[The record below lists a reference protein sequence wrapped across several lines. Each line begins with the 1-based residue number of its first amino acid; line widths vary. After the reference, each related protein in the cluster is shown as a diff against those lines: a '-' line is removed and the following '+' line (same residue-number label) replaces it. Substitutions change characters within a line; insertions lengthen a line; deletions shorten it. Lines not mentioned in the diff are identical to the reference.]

1 MRFKA
6 KRNIVK
12 GRALAMDLAKVTI
25 GTLIMALGIELFL
38 LPNQLST
45 GGFSGIATI
54 GFYVTGIPVGT
65 LILILNAPLF
75 LIAFFRVGKEFFIKA
90 VAGTVLLS
98 VFLNAFENMKPA
110 TTDRFLAFIYGSII
124 VGIGT
129 AIVLKANGSTGG
141 TDLLA
146 NIIKSYKP
154 HLKTGTLIVITDA
167 IIVAANTLYFKDIE
181 IALYS
186 ALAIYVLGKILD
198 IFLEGINFSKMLLII
213 SPKWE
218 EISQEL
224 NTELGRGTT
233 SLYGEGMYTRKD
245 KKVLLCVM
253 ARSEIRRSKK
263 NSRRNRSISIYYNY
277 KCKGSLWK
285 RI

>member
-12 GRALAMDLAKVTI
+12 VRALAMDLAKVTI
-25 GTLIMALGIELFL
+25 GTLIMALG
-38 LPNQLST
+38 
-45 GGFSGIATI
+45 
-54 GFYVTGIPVGT
+54 
-65 LILILNAPLF
+65 ILNAPLF

-90 VAGTVLLS
+90 IAGTVLLS

-186 ALAIYVLGKILD
+186 ALFRRCKLLQNATY
-198 IFLEGINFSKMLLII
+198 NFSKMGRNI
-213 SPKWE
+213 SRIKH
-218 EISQEL
+218 
-224 NTELGRGTT
+224 R
-233 SLYGEGMYTRKD
+233 D
-245 KKVLLCVM
+245 
-253 ARSEIRRSKK
+253 
-263 NSRRNRSISIYYNY
+263 
-277 KCKGSLWK
+277 WK
-285 RI
+285 RNYITLWRRHVYKKRQESIIMCNGTF

>member
-54 GFYVTGIPVGT
+54 GFYITGIPVGT

-90 VAGTVLLS
+90 IAGTVLLS
-98 VFLNAFENMKPA
+98 VFLNAFEHMKPA

-124 VGIGT
+124 IGIGT

-198 IFLEGINFSKMLLII
+198 IFLEGVNFSKMLLII

-263 NSRRNRSISIYYNY
+263 NSRSNRSFSIYYNY

>member
-1 MRFKA
+1 
-6 KRNIVK
+6 
-12 GRALAMDLAKVTI
+12 
-25 GTLIMALGIELFL
+25 
-38 LPNQLST
+38 
-45 GGFSGIATI
+45 
-54 GFYVTGIPVGT
+54 
-65 LILILNAPLF
+65 
-75 LIAFFRVGKEFFIKA
+75 
-90 VAGTVLLS
+90 
-98 VFLNAFENMKPA
+98 MKPA

-198 IFLEGINFSKMLLII
+198 IFFRRCKLLQNATYNFSKMGRNI
-213 SPKWE
+213 SRIKH
-218 EISQEL
+218 
-224 NTELGRGTT
+224 R
-233 SLYGEGMYTRKD
+233 D
-245 KKVLLCVM
+245 
-253 ARSEIRRSKK
+253 
-263 NSRRNRSISIYYNY
+263 
-277 KCKGSLWK
+277 WK
-285 RI
+285 RNYITLWRRHVYKKRQESIIMCNGTF

>member
-90 VAGTVLLS
+90 IAGTVLLS
-98 VFLNAFENMKPA
+98 VFLNAFERMKPA

-129 AIVLKANGSTGG
+129 AIVLKVNGSTGG

-198 IFLEGINFSKMLLII
+198 IFLEGVNFSKMLLII

-263 NSRRNRSISIYYNY
+263 NSRSNRSFSIYYNY

>member
-1 MRFKA
+1 MKFKA
-6 KRNIVK
+6 KRKIVK
-12 GRALAMDLAKVTI
+12 GRNLILDIIKVAI
-25 GTLIMALGIELFL
+25 GALIMAFGIELFL

-45 GGFSGIATI
+45 GGFSGIATV
-54 GFYVTGIPVGT
+54 GFYITKIPVGT
-65 LILILNAPLF
+65 LILLLNIPLF

-90 VAGTVLLS
+90 ITGTVLLS
-98 VFLNAFENMKPA
+98 IFLNAFEQMKPA

-129 AIVLKANGSTGG
+129 AMVLKANGSTGG

-154 HLKTGTLIVITDA
+154 HLKTGTLIVLTDA
-167 IIVAANTLYFKDIE
+167 IIVAINALYFKDIE

-198 IFLEGINFSKMLLII
+198 IFFEGVNFSKMLLII

-224 NTELGRGTT
+224 NTELGRGIT

-263 NSRRNRSISIYYNY
+263 NNRSNRSISIYNHN
-277 KCKGSLWK
+277 KCKRSIWK

>member
-12 GRALAMDLAKVTI
+12 VRALAMDLAKVTI

-54 GFYVTGIPVGT
+54 GFYVTGIPIGT

-90 VAGTVLLS
+90 IAGTVLLS

-198 IFLEGINFSKMLLII
+198 IFLEGVNFSKMLLII

-224 NTELGRGTT
+224 NTEIGRGTT

-263 NSRRNRSISIYYNY
+263 NSRRNRPISIYSNY

-285 RI
+285 RV

>member
-1 MRFKA
+1 MKFKA
-6 KRNIVK
+6 KRKIVK
-12 GRALAMDLAKVTI
+12 GRNLILDIIKVAI
-25 GTLIMALGIELFL
+25 GTLIMAFGIELFL

-45 GGFSGIATI
+45 GGFSGIATV
-54 GFYVTGIPVGT
+54 GFYITKIPVGT
-65 LILILNAPLF
+65 LILLLNIPLF

-90 VAGTVLLS
+90 ITGTVLLS
-98 VFLNAFENMKPA
+98 IFLNAFEQMKPA

-129 AIVLKANGSTGG
+129 AMVLKANGSTGG

-167 IIVAANTLYFKDIE
+167 IIVAINALYFKDIE

-198 IFLEGINFSKMLLII
+198 IFFEGVNFSKMLLII

-224 NTELGRGTT
+224 NTELGRGIT

-263 NSRRNRSISIYYNY
+263 NNRSNRSISIYNYN
-277 KCKGSLWK
+277 KCKRSIWK

>member
-1 MRFKA
+1 MKFKA
-6 KRNIVK
+6 KRKIVK
-12 GRALAMDLAKVTI
+12 GRNLILDIIKVAI
-25 GTLIMALGIELFL
+25 GTLIMAFGIELFL

-45 GGFSGIATI
+45 GGFSGIATV
-54 GFYVTGIPVGT
+54 GFYITKIPVGT
-65 LILILNAPLF
+65 LILLLNIPLF

-90 VAGTVLLS
+90 ITGTVLLS
-98 VFLNAFENMKPA
+98 IFLNAFEQMKPA

-129 AIVLKANGSTGG
+129 AMVLKANGSTGG

-167 IIVAANTLYFKDIE
+167 IIVAINALYFKDIE

-198 IFLEGINFSKMLLII
+198 IFFEGVNFSKMLLII

-224 NTELGRGTT
+224 NTELGRGIT

-263 NSRRNRSISIYYNY
+263 NNRSNRSISIYNHN
-277 KCKGSLWK
+277 KCKRSIWK

>member
-12 GRALAMDLAKVTI
+12 VRALAMDLAKVTI

-54 GFYVTGIPVGT
+54 GFYVTGIPIGT

-90 VAGTVLLS
+90 IAGTVLLS

-198 IFLEGINFSKMLLII
+198 IFLEGVNFSKMLLII

-224 NTELGRGTT
+224 NTEIGRGTT

-263 NSRRNRSISIYYNY
+263 NSSCLLYTSPSPRDN
-277 KCKGSLWK
+277 
-285 RI
+285 

>member
-12 GRALAMDLAKVTI
+12 VRALAMDLAKVTI

-54 GFYVTGIPVGT
+54 GFYVTGIPIGT

-75 LIAFFRVGKEFFIKA
+75 LIAFFRVVNEFFIKEIA
-90 VAGTVLLS
+90 WTLLLS

-198 IFLEGINFSKMLLII
+198 IFLEGVNFSKMLLII

-224 NTELGRGTT
+224 NTEIGRGTT

-263 NSRRNRSISIYYNY
+263 NSRRNRPISNY
-277 KCKGSLWK
+277 F
-285 RI
+285 I

>member
-12 GRALAMDLAKVTI
+12 VRALAMDLAKVTI

-54 GFYVTGIPVGT
+54 GFYVTGIPIGT

-75 LIAFFRVGKEFFIKA
+75 LIAFFIVGKEFFIKA
-90 VAGTVLLS
+90 IAGTVLLS

-154 HLKTGTLIVITDA
+154 HLKTGTLIVI
-167 IIVAANTLYFKDIE
+167 VAANTLYFKDIE

-198 IFLEGINFSKMLLII
+198 IFLEGVNFSKMLLII

-224 NTELGRGTT
+224 NTEIGRGTT

-263 NSRRNRSISIYYNY
+263 NSRRNR
-277 KCKGSLWK
+277 
-285 RI
+285 

>member
-12 GRALAMDLAKVTI
+12 VRALAMDLAKVTI

-54 GFYVTGIPVGT
+54 GFYVTGIPIGT

-90 VAGTVLLS
+90 IAGTVLLS

-198 IFLEGINFSKMLLII
+198 IFLEGVNFSKMLLII

-224 NTELGRGTT
+224 NTEIGRGTT
-233 SLYGEGMYTRKD
+233 SLYGEGMYTRK
-245 KKVLLCVM
+245 
-253 ARSEIRRSKK
+253 
-263 NSRRNRSISIYYNY
+263 YYY
-277 KCKGSLWK
+277 V
-285 RI
+285 

>member
-12 GRALAMDLAKVTI
+12 VRALAMDLAKVTI

-54 GFYVTGIPVGT
+54 GFYVTGIPIGT

-90 VAGTVLLS
+90 IAGTVLLS

-124 VGIGT
+124 VGNGT

-198 IFLEGINFSKMLLII
+198 IFLEGVNFSKMLLII

-224 NTELGRGTT
+224 NTEIGRGTT

-285 RI
+285 RV

>member
-1 MRFKA
+1 MKFKA
-6 KRNIVK
+6 KRKIVK
-12 GRALAMDLAKVTI
+12 GRNLILDIIKVAI
-25 GTLIMALGIELFL
+25 GTLIMAFGIELFL

-45 GGFSGIATI
+45 GGFSGIATV
-54 GFYVTGIPVGT
+54 GFYITKIPVGT
-65 LILILNAPLF
+65 LILLLNIPLF

-90 VAGTVLLS
+90 ITGTVLLS
-98 VFLNAFENMKPA
+98 IFLNAFEHMKPA

-129 AIVLKANGSTGG
+129 AMVLKANGSTGG

-154 HLKTGTLIVITDA
+154 HLKTGTLIVVTDA
-167 IIVAANTLYFKDIE
+167 IIVAINALYFKDIE

-198 IFLEGINFSKMLLII
+198 IFFEGVNFSKMLLII

-224 NTELGRGTT
+224 STELGRGIT

-263 NSRRNRSISIYYNY
+263 NNRSNRSISIYNYN
-277 KCKGSLWK
+277 KCKRSIWK

>member
-12 GRALAMDLAKVTI
+12 VRALAMDLAKVTI

-54 GFYVTGIPVGT
+54 GFYVTGIPIGT

-90 VAGTVLLS
+90 IAGTVLLS

-198 IFLEGINFSKMLLII
+198 IFLEGVNFSKMLLII

-224 NTELGRGTT
+224 NTEIGRGTT

-285 RI
+285 RV